1 MKKMKFAV
9 LAMAMVA
16 FVACNKQ
23 TNASTI
29 SKTESTET
37 TEVQSSAPE
46 INMTTAD
53 GQTVKLSDMKGKLV
67 YIDIWATWCPP
78 CNAEI
83 PHLKALY
90 KHYKDNENVEIIS
103 ISVDEDVDAWKQ
115 KIVAKE
121 MTWKQF
127 ICIGDDT
134 MALSENYNL
143 RSIPRFLII
152 NKDGKLV
159 DDNAPRPS
167 SSNIVE
173 VIDNYLK

>member
-1 MKKMKFAV
+1 MQQADKRIDNQQDGKHRNDRSTKQ
-9 LAMAMVA
+9 
-16 FVACNKQ
+16 CTGNKHDNSRL
-23 TNASTI
+23 TNS
-29 SKTESTET
+29 ET
-37 TEVQSSAPE
+37 
-46 INMTTAD
+46 
-53 GQTVKLSDMKGKLV
+53 
-67 YIDIWATWCPP
+67 
-78 CNAEI
+78 
-83 PHLKALY
+83 KALY
-90 KHYKDNENVEIIS
+90 EHYKDNENVEIIS